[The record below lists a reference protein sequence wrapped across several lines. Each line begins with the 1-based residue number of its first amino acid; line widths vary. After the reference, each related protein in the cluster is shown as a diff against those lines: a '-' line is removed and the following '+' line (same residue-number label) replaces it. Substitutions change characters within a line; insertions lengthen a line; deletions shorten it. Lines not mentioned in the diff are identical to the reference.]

1 MTKKSGFAIIRKTVK
16 GEKNTEQN
24 KNSKTGIL
32 IKLFFTMLYIS
43 SFTFGGGFVIVTL
56 MKKKFVDEM
65 KLLDEKEM
73 LDITS
78 IAQSTPG
85 AIAVNAAVIVGKR
98 TGGSAG
104 IAAAVLGTVI
114 PPVVIISVISLFY
127 NAFSE
132 NYYVSLILR
141 GMQAGVAAVILD
153 VVCSLSKKSF
163 KNKKILDILL
173 TIAAF
178 VLVFFFKVNVIIIIL
193 SAAVIGAASLLI
205 SKRRAEKK

>member
-1 MTKKSGFAIIRKTVK
+1 M
-16 GEKNTEQN
+16 EQN
-24 KNSKTGIL
+24 KNQKLNIL

-65 KLLDEKEM
+65 KLLDEQEM

-85 AIAVNAAVIVGKR
+85 AIAVNAAVIVGKKL
-98 TGGSAG
+98 GGSAG
-104 IAAAVLGTVI
+104 IAAAVLGTVL
-114 PPVVIISVISLFY
+114 PPIVIISVISLFY

-153 VVCSLSKKSF
+153 VVCSLSEKSF

-173 TIAAF
+173 IITAF

-193 SAAVIGAASLLI
+193 SAAVIGAVTLLI

>member
-1 MTKKSGFAIIRKTVK
+1 MK
-16 GEKNTEQN
+16 QN
-24 KNSKTGIL
+24 KNSKLNIL
-32 IKLFFTMLYIS
+32 LKLFFTMLYIS

-65 KLLDEKEM
+65 HLLDEKEM

-85 AIAVNAAVIVGKR
+85 AIAVNAAVIVGKK
-98 TGGSAG
+98 TGGAAG

-114 PPVVIISVISLFY
+114 PPITIISVISLFY

-153 VVCSLSKKSF
+153 VVCSLSKNSF
-163 KNKKILDILL
+163 KSKKILDIILIFL
-173 TIAAF
+173 SF
-178 VLVFFFKVNVIIIIL
+178 VLVFFFKINVIIIIL
-193 SAAVIGAASLLI
+193 SAAAIGAVSLII

>member
-1 MTKKSGFAIIRKTVK
+1 M
-16 GEKNTEQN
+16 EQN
-24 KNSKTGIL
+24 KNQKLNIL
-32 IKLFFTMLYIS
+32 TKLFFTMLYIS

-65 KLLDEKEM
+65 KLLDEQEM

-85 AIAVNAAVIVGKR
+85 AIAVNAAVIVGKKL
-98 TGGSAG
+98 GGSAG
-104 IAAAVLGTVI
+104 IAAAVLGTVL
-114 PPVVIISVISLFY
+114 PPIVIISVISLFY

-153 VVCSLSKKSF
+153 VVCSLSEKSF

-173 TIAAF
+173 IITAF
-178 VLVFFFKVNVIIIIL
+178 ILVFFFKVNVIIIIL
-193 SAAVIGAASLLI
+193 SAAVIGAVTLII

>member
-1 MTKKSGFAIIRKTVK
+1 MKQKKDQKL
-16 GEKNTEQN
+16 N
-24 KNSKTGIL
+24 IL
-32 IKLFFTMLYIS
+32 TKLFFTMLYIS

-65 KLLDEKEM
+65 QLLDEQEM

-85 AIAVNAAVIVGKR
+85 AIAVNAAVIVGKKLA
-98 TGGSAG
+98 GSSG
-104 IAAAVLGTVI
+104 IAAAVLGTVL
-114 PPVVIISVISLFY
+114 PPIVIISVISLFY

-132 NYYVSLILR
+132 NFYVSLILS
-141 GMQAGVAAVILD
+141 GMQAGIAAVILD
-153 VVCSLSKKSF
+153 VVCSLWEKSF
-163 KNKKILDILL
+163 RNKKLLDILL
-173 TIAAF
+173 IITAF

-205 SKRRAEKK
+205 NKRRAEKK